1 MPTITMIGA
10 GSITFTRRLY
20 NDILAQPEL
29 RESTIRMVDIDEEK
43 LAAITGYAQEVAQRL
58 GYPTRVEGTTDRRR
72 GLEGADVVICSIA
85 VGTEQDR
92 RADVFI
98 PQAYG
103 VEQLIGDTLG
113 PGGVFRALRTGPVM
127 VDIGRDIE
135 AVCPDAW
142 WLNYTNPMAICT
154 WAVLKGTRA
163 RIVGLCHSVQGTTR
177 QLAGYMGVPYGEV
190 DYWVAGINHMAW
202 YLRLE
207 RKGQDLYP
215 RLREA
220 LDDPETFAKDPVR
233 FEVFRHFGYFVT
245 ESTRH
250 MGEYVPYFYKDAEHI
265 RQLGME
271 PRQPREGWDHER
283 WQQHAERLTQEL
295 SAESLP
301 EPTASEEYA
310 SWIIRSLVTGER
322 RRINGNVLNEGL
334 IDNLPGGCCVE
345 VPCLVEQGRIAPCH
359 VGPLPPQLA
368 ALNASNV
375 ALQECCVD
383 AILERDLR
391 KAYHAVA
398 LDPLTA
404 GRLTLPQ
411 IKAMFE
417 EMVEAERE
425 SLREYTEPH

>member
-1 MPTITMIGA
+1 
-10 GSITFTRRLY
+10 
-20 NDILAQPEL
+20 
-29 RESTIRMVDIDEEK
+29 V
-43 LAAITGYAQEVAQRL
+43 GYAQEVARRL

-85 VGTEQDR
+85 VGSESDR

-98 PQAYG
+98 PQAHG

-135 AVCPDAW
+135 AECPDAW

-154 WAVLKGTRA
+154 WAVLRATRA
-163 RIVGLCHSVQGTTR
+163 KIVGLCHSVQGTTR
-177 QLAGYMGVPYGEV
+177 QLAGYMGVPYEEV
-190 DYWVAGINHMAW
+190 DYWVAGVNHMAW

-207 RKGQDLYP
+207 RHGQDLYP
-215 RLREA
+215 RLREV
-220 LDDPETFAKDPVR
+220 LDDPETFGKDPVR
-233 FEVFRHFGYFVT
+233 FEVLRHFGYFVT
-245 ESTRH
+245 ESSPH

-265 RQLGME
+265 RALGME
-271 PRQPREGWDHER
+271 PRQPREGGDERR
-283 WQQHAERLTQEL
+283 WQAHADRLTEEL
-295 SAESLP
+295 AAEALS

-322 RRINGNVLNEGL
+322 RRINGNVANSGL
-334 IDNLPGGCCVE
+334 IDNLPEGCCVE
-345 VPCLVEQGRIAPCH
+345 VPCLVEKGRIAPCH

-368 ALNASNV
+368 ALNRSNIAV
-375 ALQECCVD
+375 QECCVE

-404 GRLTLPQ
+404 GRLTLPR
-411 IKAMFE
+411 IRAMFE
-417 EMVEAERE
+417 EMLAAQRE
-425 SLREYTEPH
+425 SLLEYAWNP